1 MFKNMMAGAKVME
14 SIVYTYLPI
23 FLPSLLIQEVTDLEW
38 WLGGSGPT
46 NKPVMTMGAVAHA
59 VYYWLVE
66 QWPDERHNI
75 PIRSYKWF
83 CSDLQQDGRL
93 VTPLHF
99 VHLDKQFGRVPA

>member
-14 SIVYTYLPI
+14 SIVYTYLST

-66 QWPDERHNI
+66 H
-75 PIRSYKWF
+75 
-83 CSDLQQDGRL
+83 
-93 VTPLHF
+93 
-99 VHLDKQFGRVPA
+99 

>member
-66 QWPDERHNI
+66 Q
-75 PIRSYKWF
+75 
-83 CSDLQQDGRL
+83 
-93 VTPLHF
+93 
-99 VHLDKQFGRVPA
+99 

>member
-14 SIVYTYLPI
+14 SIVYTYLPT
-23 FLPSLLIQEVTDLEW
+23 FFPSLLIQEVTDLEW

-66 QWPDERHNI
+66 Q
-75 PIRSYKWF
+75 
-83 CSDLQQDGRL
+83 
-93 VTPLHF
+93 
-99 VHLDKQFGRVPA
+99 

>member
-14 SIVYTYLPI
+14 SISLYLPNY
-23 FLPSLLIQEVTDLEW
+23 LPSLLIQEVTDLEW

-66 QWPDERHNI
+66 Q
-75 PIRSYKWF
+75 
-83 CSDLQQDGRL
+83 
-93 VTPLHF
+93 
-99 VHLDKQFGRVPA
+99 